1 MQQLITSEVD
11 IQHCLCIDD
20 KRQEILDYF
29 LKTWEIDELTWKPLK
44 DDSVFY
50 LKGDPLRH
58 DIIFY
63 YGHTASFY
71 INKLVI
77 SKVIKTRINSEM
89 ESIFA
94 IGVDEMSWD
103 DLNSK
108 HYNWPKVED
117 VRVFRNKVK
126 ELVVN
131 LIKTL
136 PLQVPITWD
145 NPFWIIMMGI
155 EHTRIHLETSS
166 VLIRQLPIEDV
177 VPNRFGPIYNNQ
189 SRNLTD
195 LNDLKNKLPQNELI
209 SVKGGTVK
217 LGKSLNDP
225 LYGWDNEYG
234 ELVQEVKDFKA
245 SKYLVS
251 NGEFLDFVKDNG
263 YNTKEFWTEEG
274 WHWKNFK
281 KAEMPLFWIK
291 KSEEDY
297 RLRLIDVEIP
307 MPWNWPVELNYLE
320 AKAFCNWKCKKTGK
334 KIRMPTEAEW
344 CRLHE
349 YAEVPDLLD
358 WWKKKGGP
366 GGAPG
371 NINLEYYVSACPVD
385 EFKTNPK
392 YDFYDIIGNVWQ
404 WSETSI
410 TGFPGFKVHPAY
422 DDFTMPTID
431 GKHNLIKGGSFIS
444 TGNEAIYKSRYAFRR
459 HFYQHAGFR
468 YVEADSVE
476 VEQHYIGECETDPE
490 VVESCEFN
498 WGKKDDAF
506 DVSLCKKILEITKD
520 YSNKNNE
527 HKFNRVLD
535 LNSDTGRLPFELAR
549 TFEDITALDLSAR
562 FIRVSISLQE
572 KCFAQYAMKDDG
584 ELVIYHDIYLKDY
597 GFDEKDE
604 NLRKRI
610 LFMQA
615 DPNNI
620 KSLYTGYDLVIIP
633 NLLEEIAYPDKLLET
648 IHERMN
654 DKSLLIIA
662 STYNWN
668 TEKTPREHW
677 VGGFK
682 KDGEN
687 YTSFDGISDI
697 LSKNFEQFGTPFDIS
712 FTLKKSSRISELR
725 ITQVSAWAKK

>member
-1 MQQLITSEVD
+1 MQDLITSEID
-11 IQHCLCIDD
+11 LQRGTCIDT

-63 YGHTASFY
+63 YGHTASFF
-71 INKLVI
+71 INKLMI
-77 SKVIKTRINSEM
+77 AKVIKNRINPEM

-103 DLNSK
+103 DLDSK
-108 HYNWPKVED
+108 HYKWPKVSD
-117 VRVFRNKVK
+117 VRIFRNKVK
-126 ELVVN
+126 DLVVD

-136 PLQVPITWD
+136 PLQIPITWD
-145 NPFWIIMMGI
+145 SPFWIIVMGI

-166 VLIRQLPIEDV
+166 VLIRQLPIENL
-177 VPNRFGPIYNNQ
+177 VPNRFGPIYDNQ
-189 SRNLTD
+189 NRNLTNIKE
-195 LNDLKNKLPQNELI
+195 LSKLPQNEL
-209 SVKGGTVK
+209 VHVPGGTVK
-217 LGKSLNDP
+217 LGKPFNDP

-234 ELVQEVKDFKA
+234 ELIQEVKDFKA
-245 SKYLVS
+245 SKFLVS
-251 NGEFLDFVKDNG
+251 NGEFLEFVKENG
-263 YNTKEFWTEEG
+263 YNTQEFWTEEG
-274 WHWKNFK
+274 WNWKIFK
-281 KAEMPLFWIK
+281 NAEMPLFWIK
-291 KSEEDY
+291 KSDEDY

-349 YAEVPDLLD
+349 YAQVPDLLE
-358 WWKKKGGP
+358 WKDKK
-366 GGAPG
+366 APG
-371 NINLEYYVSACPVD
+371 NINLEYYFSACPVD
-385 EFKTNPK
+385 EFKTNPNF
-392 YDFYDIIGNVWQ
+392 DFYDIIGNVWQ
-404 WSETSI
+404 WSETTI
-410 TGFPGFKVHPAY
+410 TGFPGFRVHPAY

-468 YVEADSVE
+468 YIEADSVE
-476 VEQHYIGECETDPE
+476 VEQPYTGECETDPE
-490 VVESCEFN
+490 VAESCEFN

-506 DVSLCKKILEITKD
+506 AVSLYKKILEITND
-520 YSNKNNE
+520 YSNQNSGF
-527 HKFNRVLD
+527 KFHRVLD

-549 TFEDITALDLSAR
+549 TFEEITALDFSAR

-584 ELVIYHDIYLKDY
+584 ELVTYADIYLKDY

-604 NLRKRI
+604 NLRKKI
-610 LFMQA
+610 SFMQA

-633 NLLEEIAYPDKLLET
+633 NLLEEIAYPDRLLQT

-662 STYNWN
+662 STYDWN
-668 TEKTPREHW
+668 TKKTPREHW

-687 YTSFDGISDI
+687 LTSFDGMKDI
-697 LSKNFEQFGTPFDIS
+697 LSNHFVQFGTPFDIS
-712 FTLKKSSRISELR
+712 FTLKKSSRVSELR
-725 ITQVSAWAKK
+725 VTQVSAWIKK